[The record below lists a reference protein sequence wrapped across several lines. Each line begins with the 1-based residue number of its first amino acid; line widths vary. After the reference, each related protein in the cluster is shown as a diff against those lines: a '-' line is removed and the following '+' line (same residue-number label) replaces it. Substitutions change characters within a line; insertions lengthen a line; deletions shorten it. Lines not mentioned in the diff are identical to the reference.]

1 MQWEDL
7 FARKVVIVSGKG
19 GTGKSTVAAALARV
33 SAAAGLRALLVEVEG
48 RSETTRTL
56 QLPDPGFREVPT
68 PLGFSILSITPRE
81 AALEYVRLFLGMD
94 RATRPLLRSGV
105 LEQVIGGAPGF
116 RDLLSCGKLYE
127 IGHLRRGDPRVRGR
141 PEYDLIVVDGPPTGQ
156 IVPFLLSAS
165 AFADLARV
173 GRIKRQATAIEGFLR
188 RNAGVLLV
196 AVPEEMAVAET
207 LEAIPAIRRSGVP
220 VMGVVANRR
229 LPEIF
234 PKGTRDAVAGLDPQ
248 DVVRICESAGLDM
261 STEEAAALLEGAR
274 ARDRRH
280 SLQQRFLKE
289 LRSSGPI
296 LELREIPGG
305 TPQQTVSSLAAAIRG
320 QGVEDMDG
328 PAPGVK
334 IAEPT
339 KRGARR
345 PRARASLEE
354 RLAGKR
360 IVVVCGSGGV
370 GKTTVSA
377 AVAIHLAEGRSK
389 AALLTVDPARRLA
402 TSLRL
407 PTVAGERTSV
417 RLGRGRSMEAVQ
429 LDTQRTFDEL
439 IDRHAGSPER
449 RDRILSNRFYQ
460 RISSTLAGTH
470 EYMAMEKLYELAEE
484 EGHDAIV
491 VDTPPTRSALS
502 FLDAPSRLNDFLGG
516 RVVRWMLWP
525 SAKAGRLTVGIARF
539 GAHAFARTAGRLIG
553 TEVLADTAD
562 FLAAF
567 EGMYGGF
574 QNRAARVLE
583 LLRSPDCVFLVVTAP
598 TTVSLEEAGYFVER
612 LGQSGMHAEAV
623 VANRWHPETDRLPGG
638 MAAAAETLASGGA
651 SARVTAAILVDRL
664 RREPQRRS
672 EAEAMRSFSQQH
684 RAVPILAIP
693 ELVDDVH
700 DVRGLRRLGAH
711 LFGGIGGAQEAT
723 RSRTLAP
730 RRGHEGEFRE

>member
-1 MQWEDL
+1 MNWEDL
-7 FARKVVIVSGKG
+7 FARRVVIVSGKG
-19 GTGKSTVAAALARV
+19 GTGKSTVAAALARL
-33 SAAAGLRALLVEVEG
+33 SAKAGLRALLVEVEG
-48 RSETTRTL
+48 RGETTRTL

-81 AALEYVRLFLGMD
+81 AALEYIHMFVGVD
-94 RATRPLLRSGV
+94 RATRPLLRSGM
-105 LEQVIGGAPGF
+105 LDQVIGGAPGF

-127 IGHLRRGDPRVRGR
+127 IGHLRRSDPRARGR

-196 AVPEEMAVAET
+196 TVPEEMAVAET

-220 VMGVVANRR
+220 VMAVTANRC

-234 PKGTRDAVAGLDPQ
+234 PRGTRSEAAGLEPPGFLR
-248 DVVRICESAGLDM
+248 VCESAGLDVT
-261 STEEAAALLEGAR
+261 SEEATTLLEGAMT
-274 ARDRRH
+274 RDRRRR
-280 SLQQRFLKE
+280 LQQRLLKE
-289 LRSSGPI
+289 LAPAAPN
-296 LELREIPGG
+296 LQLPEIAGK
-305 TPQQTVSSLAAAIRG
+305 TPPETVSSLARVMSGGSAEEPGHLRAAG
-320 QGVEDMDG
+320 EKAGG
-328 PAPGVK
+328 
-334 IAEPT
+334 PT
-339 KRGARR
+339 KRGGRWGLATRIGSRR
-345 PRARASLEE
+345 PPRLEE
-354 RLAGKR
+354 RLASKR

-377 AVAIHLAEGRSK
+377 AVAVHLAEGRSN

-402 TSLRL
+402 TSLGL
-407 PTVAGERTSV
+407 PTVAGERTSI
-417 RLGRGRSMEAVQ
+417 RLGRGHSMEAVQ

-439 IDRHAGSPER
+439 IDRYAGSPER

-470 EYMAMEKLYELAEE
+470 EYMAMEKLYQLAED

-502 FLDAPSRLNDFLGG
+502 FLDAPNRLNDFLGG

-525 SAKAGRLTVGIARF
+525 SARAGRLTVGIARF

-553 TEVLADTAD
+553 AEVLADTAD

-574 QNRAARVLE
+574 QKRAARVLE
-583 LLRSPDCVFLVVTAP
+583 LLRSPDCAFLVVTAP
-598 TTVSLEEAGYFVER
+598 TTVSLEEARYFVER
-612 LGQSGMHAEAV
+612 LGQAGMHAEAV
-623 VANRWHPETDRLPGG
+623 VANRWHPETDRLPSGISS
-638 MAAAAETLASGGA
+638 AADTLAASGDA
-651 SARVTAAILVDRL
+651 SAKATGAILMDRL

-672 EAEAMRSFSQQH
+672 EAEAMRSFSHQH
-684 RAVPILAIP
+684 SGVPILAIP
-693 ELVDDVH
+693 ELADDVH
-700 DVRGLRRLGAH
+700 DVHGLRRVGAY
-711 LFGGIGGAQEAT
+711 LFA
-723 RSRTLAP
+723 
-730 RRGHEGEFRE
+730 